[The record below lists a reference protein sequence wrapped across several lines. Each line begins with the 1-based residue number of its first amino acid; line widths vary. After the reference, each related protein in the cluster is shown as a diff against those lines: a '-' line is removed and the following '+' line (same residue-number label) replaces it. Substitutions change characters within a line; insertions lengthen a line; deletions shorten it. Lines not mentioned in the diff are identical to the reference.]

1 MENHLFPCCALAA
14 FGLEG
19 IVAEE
24 LRSIGMNRVKA
35 ENGLVRFETDSAGIF
50 RSNIFLHFC
59 DRVMIIMAEEKCF
72 SFEDLFRLVFSV
84 PWERYVSGREALNI
98 SAHCAR
104 SKIMS
109 PRDCQAIAKKAMIE
123 RLKARTPHRVFPEDG
138 YPFPVSVSVHSDLV
152 RIMLN
157 TSGDSLSR
165 RGYRTWN
172 GEAPLRETLAA
183 ALVKL
188 SPWKPGM
195 PLYDPCCGTGTI
207 LSEAALMSANCPP
220 GLKRSFAMEHFSFC
234 SDIDFGSYRL
244 NSGSQVDLNHITDI
258 GGSDIDPSAVGLAKR
273 HMKQAGL
280 GNHVSLSVLPLQE
293 VLLDRPGGVFICN
306 PPYGE
311 RMDSRENVR
320 RLYRDLSFL
329 RNRHPGWSLCA
340 ISSDPGFEKSFGKK
354 ADRKRRLYNGRLEC
368 TYYTYF
374 GTSRPESF

>member
-1 MENHLFPCCALAA
+1 
-14 FGLEG
+14 
-19 IVAEE
+19 
-24 LRSIGMNRVKA
+24 
-35 ENGLVRFETDSAGIF
+35 
-50 RSNIFLHFC
+50 
-59 DRVMIIMAEEKCF
+59 
-72 SFEDLFRLVFSV
+72 
-84 PWERYVSGREALNI
+84 
-98 SAHCAR
+98 
-104 SKIMS
+104 
-109 PRDCQAIAKKAMIE
+109 
-123 RLKARTPHRVFPEDG
+123 
-138 YPFPVSVSVHSDLV
+138 
-152 RIMLN
+152 
-157 TSGDSLSR
+157 
-165 RGYRTWN
+165 
-172 GEAPLRETLAA
+172 
-183 ALVKL
+183 
-188 SPWKPGM
+188 
-195 PLYDPCCGTGTI
+195 
-207 LSEAALMSANCPP
+207 
-220 GLKRSFAMEHFSFC
+220 MEHFSFC